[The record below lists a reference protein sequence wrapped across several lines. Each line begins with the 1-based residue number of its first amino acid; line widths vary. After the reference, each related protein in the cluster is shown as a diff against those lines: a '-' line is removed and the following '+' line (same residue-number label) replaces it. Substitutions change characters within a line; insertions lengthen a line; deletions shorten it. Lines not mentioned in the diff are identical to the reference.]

1 MFEKGDNFLH
11 FTKYGGVNKGEVAYV
26 GYILIVSSTNGV
38 VYRRPYINTT
48 NNVRL
53 NLDGT
58 DGKIYKIEREL
69 SPEDS
74 KSMVNIADKM
84 GQRKAQIQ
92 FDIQE
97 KINSGQLKL
106 PNND

>member
-1 MFEKGDNFLH
+1 MFEKGDNFVH
-11 FTKYGGVNKGEVAYV
+11 FTKYGGVNKGEVASV
-26 GYILIVSSTNGV
+26 GYISLIDTTNNV
-38 VYRRPYINTT
+38 VYRREYINTT

-74 KSMVNIADKM
+74 KSMVNLAAKL
-84 GQRKAQIQ
+84 GQRKAQVQ
-92 FDIQE
+92 FDLQE

-106 PNND
+106 PNNE

>member
-1 MFEKGDNFLH
+1 MFEKGDNFVH
-11 FTKYGGVNKGEVAYV
+11 FTKYGGVNKGEVASV
-26 GYILIVSSTNGV
+26 GYISLID
-38 VYRRPYINTT
+38 TT

-74 KSMVNIADKM
+74 KSMVNLAAKL
-84 GQRKAQIQ
+84 GQRKAQVQ
-92 FDIQE
+92 FDLQE

-106 PNND
+106 PNNE